1 MKREFVLASANPHKL
16 HELKLLMGD
25 SSITSVGDIIPGW
38 DIEETGVT
46 LQDNA
51 LLKARAAARA
61 TGRPAIAD
69 DTGLF
74 VKALGE
80 APGVYTARYAGENC
94 TYRDNTEKLLN
105 SLRGERGDSR
115 IAVFRTVIALV
126 TPEGEEHTFTGEV
139 GGCIT
144 EEHLGEGGFGYD
156 PVFYSSELRKTFSQC
171 TPDEKHTVSHR
182 GRAMKKLREHLENGN

>member
-1 MKREFVLASANPHKL
+1 MKSDFVLASANPHKL
-16 HELKLLMGD
+16 QELKLLMGN

-126 TPEGEEHTFTGEV
+126 TPEGEERIFTGEAE
-139 GGCIT
+139 GCIT

-171 TPDEKHTVSHR
+171 TPAEKHSVSHR
-182 GRAMKKLREHLENGN
+182 GRAMEKLREHLENGN